1 MKRDRTDGIKD
12 VNSSRLQCLYI
23 NGIVFLVLT
32 RGKIHEYLSVSYV
45 QYAEITV
52 RYQSRDNYFN
62 VRTNKVRD

>member
-1 MKRDRTDGIKD
+1 MKRDTTDGIKD
-12 VNSSRLQCLYI
+12 VNSSRLQCLY

-32 RGKIHEYLSVSYV
+32 RSKIHEYLSVSYV

-62 VRTNKVRD
+62 IRTNKVRD